1 MPPAVQDDAP
11 PSRLQ
16 LPDWP
21 RLMSV
26 GYAAAYL
33 SVSQTTFRTLGITER
48 RIGRRVLYDRKDI
61 DLWVDHVGSD
71 PAEDRPR
78 TPKEE
83 ERLFFASRVAQRAEQ
98 EAVAAV
104 PKRR

>member
-1 MPPAVQDDAP
+1 MPPNAPEDAP
-11 PSRLQ
+11 PTRLQ

-33 SVSQTTFRTLGITER
+33 SISSTTFRTLGIAEQ

-61 DLWVDHVGSD
+61 DQWVDRLADD
-71 PAEDRPR
+71 PSEDRPR
-78 TPKEE
+78 TAEEE
-83 ERLFFASRVAQRAEQ
+83 ERLFFASLQRK
-98 EAVAAV
+98 
-104 PKRR
+104 KR